1 MKFLGKCLK
10 LLVIKGAKMI
20 SEKIRELRIRHELTQ
35 LQLANKLGLTRSSVN
50 AWEQGISVPS
60 TQYLVELA
68 KLFNVSTD
76 YLLGVEKTSTVNV
89 SGLEVKDVQVVY
101 DLVDRLRKK

>member
-1 MKFLGKCLK
+1 MKFLEKCLK
-10 LLVIKGAKMI
+10 LLIIKGAKMI
-20 SEKIRELRIRHELTQ
+20 SEKIRELRIRHEFTQ

-60 TQYLVELA
+60 TQYVVELA
-68 KLFNVSTD
+68 KIFNVSTD

>member
-1 MKFLGKCLK
+1 
-10 LLVIKGAKMI
+10 MI
-20 SEKIRELRIRHELTQ
+20 SEKIRELRIRLGLTQ
-35 LQLANKLGLTRSSVN
+35 LQLADKLGLTRSSVN

-60 TQYLVELA
+60 TPYIIQLA

-76 YLLGVEKTSTVNV
+76 YLLGVDETSTLNV

>member
-1 MKFLGKCLK
+1 
-10 LLVIKGAKMI
+10 MI
-20 SEKIRELRIRHELTQ
+20 SEKIRELRIRHEFTQ

-60 TQYLVELA
+60 TQYVVELA
-68 KLFNVSTD
+68 KIFNVSTD